1 MLEELFFFTGL
12 TNNIFL
18 IFIFLIRKNKNITLL
33 TKAGGFYFLLAIP
46 SIYGIFLV
54 QVEQKSVQYSI
65 FLGIFLLF
73 LILEGLYDFIL
84 KIPFRQNWT
93 LLTPYLIL
101 YFAMNYGFVVM
112 VWKNNLLEGMI
123 LLGLFI
129 IQLIVNILTH
139 PRKLKLDK

>member
-1 MLEELFFFTGL
+1 
-12 TNNIFL
+12 
-18 IFIFLIRKNKNITLL
+18 
-33 TKAGGFYFLLAIP
+33 LAIP

-84 KIPFRQNWT
+84 KIPFRQNWP

-101 YFAMNYGFVVM
+101 YFVMNYGFVVM
-112 VWKNNLLEGMI
+112 VWKNNLSEGMI

>member
-1 MLEELFFFTGL
+1 MLEELFFFIGL
-12 TNNIFL
+12 INNIFL
-18 IFIFLIRKNKNITLL
+18 IVIFLIRKNKNIALL
-33 TKAGGFYFLLAIP
+33 TKVGVFYFLLAIP
-46 SIYGIFLV
+46 SIYGIYLV

-73 LILEGLYDFIL
+73 LFLEGLYDFIL
-84 KIPFRQNWT
+84 KIPFRQKWP

-112 VWKNNLLEGMI
+112 VWKNNLLEGII

-139 PRKLKLDK
+139 PRKLK